1 MRICAGARQNW
12 YPPKSLER
20 CGGQNSSFAN
30 EKASELSMPNRHSFY
45 GWKLVAALW
54 FLDFLNMGFP
64 LYGGAVINTYMLKDI
79 AMSRSTFGLGFTL
92 LNLFVGL
99 PSILVAASILKW
111 GIRRTFGIGSA
122 VILCGALWLALV
134 AARPWQYVA
143 GFGVLI
149 GTGISFG
156 TIVPVSTA
164 VTRWFREYR
173 GRAIAVALSASGFAG
188 FVGAPLT
195 NRILT
200 ANGGNWRQA
209 WEVVA
214 GVAIFSG
221 ALAFLFVKESPEALG
236 QVVDGKEG
244 QGDSTHT
251 AITNSLVTKFAWTP
265 QQAYATRSYWMIV
278 IGGIA
283 CQFPF
288 FFFVAH
294 WLLHLKGA
302 GIAAPDAAWA
312 MGLFSVGAVAGRL
325 IGGWLMDRLPARF
338 AFMLGLSCY
347 LLGSVLAIGA
357 NSHALWIAF
366 IAAILYGTAFGW
378 TFICMTTITAH
389 YYGAAA
395 YPKLSGMVMLITA
408 IFCSPAGFIG
418 GRLFDVYGN
427 YRLPFELNMIL
438 AAAGMIALFFATMP
452 VPPRLVQR

>member
-1 MRICAGARQNW
+1 
-12 YPPKSLER
+12 
-20 CGGQNSSFAN
+20 
-30 EKASELSMPNRHSFY
+30 MPNRQSFY

-99 PSILVAASILKW
+99 PSILVAASIVKW

-122 VILCGALWLALV
+122 VLCCGALWLALF
-134 AARPWQYVA
+134 ASQPWQYVV

-173 GRAIAVALSASGFAG
+173 GRAMAVALSASGFAG
-188 FVGAPLT
+188 FVAAPLT
-195 NRILT
+195 NKILA
-200 ANGGNWRQA
+200 ANGGNWRQT
-209 WEVVA
+209 WEGIA
-214 GVAIFSG
+214 GIAIFS
-221 ALAFLFVKESPEALG
+221 AVFAFLFVKESPEALG

-244 QGDSTHT
+244 HGESVHT
-251 AITNSLVTKFAWTP
+251 AITNALVTKFSWTP

-302 GIAAPDAAWA
+302 GVAAADAAWA
-312 MGLFSVGAVAGRL
+312 MGLFSVGAVAGRV
-325 IGGWLMDRLPARF
+325 IGGWLMDRVPARF
-338 AFMLGLSCY
+338 AFMMGLCCFF
-347 LLGSVLAIGA
+347 LGSVLAISA
-357 NSHALWIAF
+357 NSHALWIAY
-366 IAAILYGTAFGW
+366 IAAILYGTGFGW
-378 TFICMTTITAH
+378 TFTCMTTITAH
-389 YYGAAA
+389 YYGPAA
-395 YPKLSGMVMLITA
+395 YPRLSGLVMLVTA

-418 GRLFDVYGN
+418 GKLFDVYGS
-427 YRLPFELNMIL
+427 YTLAFELNMVI

-452 VPPRLVQR
+452 VPPPVKQR

>member
-1 MRICAGARQNW
+1 
-12 YPPKSLER
+12 
-20 CGGQNSSFAN
+20 
-30 EKASELSMPNRHSFY
+30 MPNRRSFY

-111 GIRRTFGIGSA
+111 GIRKTFGIGSA

-164 VTRWFREYR
+164 VTRWFRKYR
-173 GRAIAVALSASGFAG
+173 GRAMAIALSASGFAG
-188 FVGAPLT
+188 FVGAPLA
-195 NRILT
+195 NKGLT

-214 GVAIFSG
+214 GIAIFSG
-221 ALAFLFVKESPEALG
+221 VFALLFVKESPEAIG
-236 QVVDGKEG
+236 QLADGKDEHG
-244 QGDSTHT
+244 ESVHT
-251 AITNSLVTKFAWTP
+251 AITHALVTNFSWTP

-302 GIAAPDAAWA
+302 GIAPADAAWA

-338 AFMLGLSCY
+338 AFMLGLCCY
-347 LLGSVLAIGA
+347 FVGSVLAISA
-357 NSHALWIAF
+357 NSHALWMVYF
-366 IAAILYGTAFGW
+366 AAILYGTGFGW

-389 YYGAAA
+389 YYGPAA
-395 YPKLSGMVMLITA
+395 YPRLSGLVMLVTA

-418 GRLFDVYGN
+418 GKLFDVYGS
-427 YRLPFELNMIL
+427 YTLAFELNMVL
-438 AAAGMIALFFATMP
+438 AALGMIALFFATMP
-452 VPPRLVQR
+452 IQPRLAHR